1 MSVNLRL
8 KKRWKKELEK
18 YFGDN
23 LRLNEF
29 ADKAAAYLLQHT
41 SKDYVGIKLNEVAI
55 VVDIGSSVS
64 LV

>member
-8 KKRWKKELEK
+8 KKIWKKELEK

-29 ADKAAAYLLQHT
+29 ADEAAAYLLQHT
-41 SKDYVGIKLNEVAI
+41 SKDYIGIKLDVVAI

>member
-8 KKRWKKELEK
+8 KKIRKKELEK

-41 SKDYVGIKLNEVAI
+41 NKDVVAI